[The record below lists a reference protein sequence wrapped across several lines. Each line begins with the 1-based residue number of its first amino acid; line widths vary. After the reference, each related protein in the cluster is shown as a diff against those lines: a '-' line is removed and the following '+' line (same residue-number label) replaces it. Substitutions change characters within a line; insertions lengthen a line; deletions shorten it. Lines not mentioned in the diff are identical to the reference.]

1 MGKSTKLLKIK
12 ELRNRSD
19 VGTFLHQLAEKIE
32 GGTVVL
38 SQGEREI
45 TLEIPNSLRFELEVQ
60 DKDTKRKG
68 VKHSLELELKWFE
81 GDNAGGPLEVI

>member
-12 ELRNRSD
+12 ERRNRSD
-19 VGTFLHQLAEKIE
+19 VGAFLHQLAEKIE
-32 GGTVVL
+32 GGTVIL

-45 TLEIPNSLRFELEVQ
+45 TLEIPNSLRFELDAK

-68 VKHSLELELKWFE
+68 VKHSLELELKWF
-81 GDNAGGPLEVI
+81 DIDIAGGPLEVK

>member
-81 GDNAGGPLEVI
+81 GDNAGGPLEVK

>member
-38 SQGEREI
+38 SQAEGEI